1 MQKPKFVLLIVSIIF
16 LISSCQ
22 KDNSP
27 ITYAPVWLNTYIE
40 DIEQNP
46 LYRHAV
52 ITRYEWKKDY
62 YYDVMVPTRSC
73 YQCEVF
79 NQSGQ
84 LVQWNISSSIDF
96 TNNRKNP
103 YVIWR
108 WENNN

>member
-1 MQKPKFVLLIVSIIF
+1 MQKSKLVLFVFILLTC
-16 LISSCQ
+16 LLSCQ

-27 ITYAPVWLNTYIE
+27 ITYTPVWLNSYIE

-46 LYRHAV
+46 TYRNAV
-52 ITRYEWKKDY
+52 ITRYEWKSNF

-73 YQCEVF
+73 YPCEVF

-84 LVQWNISSSIDF
+84 LVQWNSSSSIDF
-96 TNNRKNP
+96 VNNRKNP

-108 WENNN
+108 WKNIS